1 MKPIGFFTVGAALS
15 AASALVLLL
24 ATAATSAE
32 EPATSP
38 DTHEVVP
45 ADAAGLFDYLKSGSY
60 KSFRARESTTHP
72 SAGPHTK
79 VGLPV
84 RVFMNEKLDQSLQSG
99 NAQHPEGAAVVKE
112 MFTESGDLRGW
123 AVAIKTDA
131 DSDEGKGWY
140 WYEVKSTTDNR
151 RPVAAAKGVSL
162 CTGCHIAGQ
171 DFVLSQYPLQ

>member
-1 MKPIGFFTVGAALS
+1 MRPIGFFTVSAALS
-15 AASALVLLL
+15 AASVLALLL
-24 ATAATSAE
+24 PIGPTQAE
-32 EPATSP
+32 EPATAIG
-38 DTHEVVP
+38 THEVVP
-45 ADAAGLFDYLKSGSY
+45 ADAARLFDYLKSGSY
-60 KSFRARESTTHP
+60 KNFRARESTTHP
-72 SAGPHTK
+72 SAGPHTQ

-99 NAQHPEGAAVVKE
+99 DAQHPEGAAVVKE

-131 DSDEGKGWY
+131 DSDDGNGWY

-151 RPVAAAKGVSL
+151 RPVAAGKGVAL
-162 CTGCHIAGQ
+162 CSGCHVAGQ